1 MLDRVPLLEKHID
14 DYAGVVG
21 ADVAMSEPQWLTRQV
36 ADNPARTREVA
47 SR

>member
-21 ADVAMSEPQWLTRQV
+21 TDVVDHIRELAKPL
-36 ADNPARTREVA
+36 AGARVQIGRAHV
-47 SR
+47 